1 MDKVNYTYDA
11 EGLRTSKTVNGEK
24 TVFVWDGDQLVME
37 LSDSGKVQKRYICGN
52 DLVYADQ
59 GEGTEKQYYVKNPH
73 GDVVQLTDESG
84 KVIKT
89 YEYDSFGNEVNP
101 DRKDENPFRYC
112 GEYYDKETDAIYLR
126 ARYYQPYLGRFLT
139 RDTYT
144 GDEEDSLSLHLY
156 TYCGNDGVN
165 RVDPSGN
172 IWETIF
178 DIVSLGDSIYSMCT
192 NPSWENAG
200 YLLWDAASLIPGV
213 PGSYVAKVPA
223 KTAKVAKTAAKVSK
237 VGKGTRAAS
246 KSLRTA
252 SKAKRA
258 KVLYKNKKYINK
270 AKKLKVKKTKIK
282 KVSIKIN
289 KKVARKTNKRSMYM
303 GRTPGKSS
311 RTGRLVI
318 DRMKKEGKI
327 TTTKGKTCFK
337 ASDGKWYD
345 LSKADM
351 AHKVDA
357 VSWWNSVGRKY
368 GAKSKEVRKFM
379 LNPDNYYLEHYS
391 INRSQGPKLKQTYL
405 PPTK

>member
-1 MDKVNYTYDA
+1 M
-11 EGLRTSKTVNGEK
+11 
-24 TVFVWDGDQLVME
+24 
-37 LSDSGKVQKRYICGN
+37 
-52 DLVYADQ
+52 
-59 GEGTEKQYYVKNPH
+59 
-73 GDVVQLTDESG
+73 
-84 KVIKT
+84 
-89 YEYDSFGNEVNP
+89 
-101 DRKDENPFRYC
+101 
-112 GEYYDKETDAIYLR
+112 
-126 ARYYQPYLGRFLT
+126 
-139 RDTYT
+139 
-144 GDEEDSLSLHLY
+144 Y

-200 YLLWDAASLIPGV
+200 YLLWAAASLIPGV

-258 KVLYKNKKYINK
+258 KVLYKNKKYIDK

-327 TTTKGKTCFK
+327 TTTKGKNCFK
-337 ASDGKWYD
+337 ASDGK
-345 LSKADM
+345 
-351 AHKVDA
+351 
-357 VSWWNSVGRKY
+357 
-368 GAKSKEVRKFM
+368 
-379 LNPDNYYLEHYS
+379 
-391 INRSQGPKLKQTYL
+391 
-405 PPTK
+405 

>member
-1 MDKVNYTYDA
+1 
-11 EGLRTSKTVNGEK
+11 
-24 TVFVWDGDQLVME
+24 ME
-37 LSDSGKVQKRYICGN
+37 
-52 DLVYADQ
+52 
-59 GEGTEKQYYVKNPH
+59 
-73 GDVVQLTDESG
+73 
-84 KVIKT
+84 
-89 YEYDSFGNEVNP
+89 
-101 DRKDENPFRYC
+101 
-112 GEYYDKETDAIYLR
+112 
-126 ARYYQPYLGRFLT
+126 
-139 RDTYT
+139 
-144 GDEEDSLSLHLY
+144 
-156 TYCGNDGVN
+156 
-165 RVDPSGN
+165 
-172 IWETIF
+172 
-178 DIVSLGDSIYSMCT
+178 
-192 NPSWENAG
+192 
-200 YLLWDAASLIPGV
+200 
-213 PGSYVAKVPA
+213 KVPA